1 MMIDFD
7 HEEIVYLLDV
17 LDAHRDEFGHTQRQ
31 SLSLGEA
38 ADIHDHIKSKLIEA
52 ARK

>member
-7 HEEIVYLLDV
+7 HEEIVYLLDI

-31 SLSLGEA
+31 SLSLGKA
-38 ADIHDHIKSKLIEA
+38 ADIHDHIKFKLIEA